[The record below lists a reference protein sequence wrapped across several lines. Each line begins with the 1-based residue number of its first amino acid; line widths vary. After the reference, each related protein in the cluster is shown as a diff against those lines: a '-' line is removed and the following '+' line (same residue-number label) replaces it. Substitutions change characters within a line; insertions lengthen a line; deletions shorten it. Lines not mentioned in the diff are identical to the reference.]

1 MLKQEEHPKH
11 PWLAVL
17 EASPQQAVADLM
29 AGYAAV
35 FPYTRA
41 DAPDVARMLVGHLP
55 ADDPARKAMAT
66 GLFSW
71 LEEKRVEPL
80 PADPARLQDFVR
92 QVSEAFEIISLVGL
106 VEPALKLREQ
116 YVRWFEW
123 AERLNLAPSR
133 DARASYLRM
142 LANTQLIV
150 KDHIAAPDALAP
162 FWMRLCREAGSTY
175 PKRYLQIGLLG
186 LRRVPSAI
194 ERGDSPWMAGL
205 AVWALAQK
213 PTDHA
218 FLRAWRPMKRLYPA
232 SPKKMRQRVFN
243 VLSQKMFADAE
254 MQPPGW
260 WANDPDFPK
269 TKDPKGHGNPLQ
281 PPPLEFPNGLI
292 RDLRNHAAFSDM
304 RVRLEQMVDRYVRYT
319 DVTGDDYFLVRSF
332 CNVGKELL
340 RNVVDA
346 YSERAQFAEDL
357 ARRVLRYQPR
367 NPIAWG
373 LWRDALFS
381 RGAFDA
387 SIALGWETVRRFP
400 NDPLKRNEL
409 AEILIARNQL
419 DEALS
424 VIKGAI
430 DAGIFDPCTYEIS
443 ARLLAQRGEIMAAK
457 KATDD
462 GLSIAADNESLLN
475 VRSLLD
481 AGKPLKLVASAR
493 QKVVEAIDGS
503 LQNSTAV
510 ALEHSGKLRRL
521 RPRLQEDDSALEELK
536 EILKSDPNL
545 AYAQILAARH
555 RIWHASEQSLP
566 PVAAAFEEALAA
578 EDLETLKALTAQ
590 MPRLESLVL
599 MARAI
604 LGDID
609 AANEVAERLRDA
621 SDGADDQAAEILR
634 ERFQPVFQLIDGGL
648 DAAAAIAKCADKLRI
663 AIYDTNEALSAPEL
677 MAA

>member
-1 MLKQEEHPKH
+1 MLKQEEQPKH

-71 LEEKRVEPL
+71 LEEKRVEPF

-106 VEPALKLREQ
+106 VDPALKLREQ

-123 AERLNLAPSR
+123 ANRLDLAPSR

-218 FLRAWRPMKRLYPA
+218 FLQAWRPMKRLYPA

-254 MQPPGW
+254 IQPPGW

-269 TKDPKGHGNPLQ
+269 TMDPKGHGYSFE
-281 PPPLEFPNGLI
+281 PPARELHMGI
-292 RDLRNHAAFSDM
+292 IGDLRNHAAFSDV
-304 RVRLEQMVDRYVRYT
+304 RVRLEQMVVRYIRYT
-319 DVTGDDYFLVRSF
+319 DVTGEDYFLVRSF

-340 RNVVDA
+340 QNVVDA

-400 NDPLKRNEL
+400 NDPLMRNEL

-430 DAGIFDPCTYEIS
+430 DAGIPDHYTYAILT
-443 ARLLAQRGEIMAAK
+443 RLLAHKGEIMAAK
-457 KATDD
+457 RALDD
-462 GLSIAADNESLLN
+462 GLEIAANDDALLRS
-475 VRSLLD
+475 RSLLD
-481 AGKPLKLVASAR
+481 NGKPLQLISGAR
-493 QKVVEAIDGS
+493 QKAVEALDGS
-503 LQNSTAV
+503 PQNSTAM
-510 ALEHSGKLRRL
+510 ALEHSAKLRRL

-536 EILKSDPNL
+536 EILKSDPNF

-566 PVAAAFEEALAA
+566 PVAAGFEEALAA

-599 MARAI
+599 LARAI
-604 LGDID
+604 LGDSD

-621 SDGADDQAAEILR
+621 RDGIDDQAAEILR
-634 ERFQPVFQLIDGGL
+634 ERFQPVFQLINGGL
-648 DAAAAIAKCADKLRI
+648 EAAAAIAKCADKLRI

-677 MAA
+677 MAV

>member
-1 MLKQEEHPKH
+1 VLKQEAQPKH

-71 LEEKRVEPL
+71 LEEKRFDPL

-150 KDHIAAPDALAP
+150 ADHIAAPDALAP
-162 FWMRLCREAGSTY
+162 FWMRLCRSAGSTY

-186 LRRVPSAI
+186 LRRMPSAI

-254 MQPPGW
+254 IQPPGW

-269 TKDPKGHGNPLQ
+269 TKDPKGHGHPLQ

-304 RVRLEQMVDRYVRYT
+304 RVRLEQMVVRYVRYT

-332 CNVGKELL
+332 CKVGKELL

-400 NDPLKRNEL
+400 NDPLMRTEL

-430 DAGIFDPCTYEIS
+430 DAGISNHYTYQIL
-443 ARLLAQRGEIMAAK
+443 ARLLARRGEIMAAK
-457 KATDD
+457 KAIED
-462 GLSIAADNESLLN
+462 GLSIAADNSWLLTA
-475 VRSLLD
+475 RSLLD
-481 AGKPLKLVASAR
+481 AGKPLLLVANAR
-493 QKVVEAIDGS
+493 QRAVEAIDGS
-503 LQNSTAV
+503 LQNSTAL
-510 ALEHSGKLRRL
+510 ALEHSAKLRRL
-521 RPRLQEDDSALEELK
+521 RPRLQEDDSAMEELK

-555 RIWHASEQSLP
+555 RIWHASEQPLP

-599 MARAI
+599 LARAI

-634 ERFQPVFQLIDGGL
+634 ERFQTVFQLIDGGL